1 MIRNLL
7 SIDLEDYFHFI
18 GSRYSIPP
26 DAWDRL
32 ESHVRRMTEQLL
44 PTLGAHKATFFCL
57 GWVALRHPDL
67 IRDLAAAGH
76 EIASHGMFHELAFK
90 LGPEAFRADVER
102 ARKTLEDCCGQAVRA
117 YRAPGFSV
125 RAQDGWFF
133 SAVRAAGHTVDSSLL
148 PRKRTRGGIPRAPR
162 HPPPMRQP
170 EGWLEEIPVSTTLVF
185 GTRTAFC
192 GGGFFRFFPYGYIQ
206 REIRRLNRAGQ
217 PAVVYLHPRDI
228 DTLQPRLK
236 LEPLNSFLYHYGL
249 NRAESKWRRLM
260 NDFAWTSF
268 ADWLTP
274 DPTVRV

>member
-90 LGPEAFRADVER
+90 LGPKPSGRMWN
-102 ARKTLEDCCGQAVRA
+102 G
-117 YRAPGFSV
+117 
-125 RAQDGWFF
+125 
-133 SAVRAAGHTVDSSLL
+133 
-148 PRKRTRGGIPRAPR
+148 
-162 HPPPMRQP
+162 P
-170 EGWLEEIPVSTTLVF
+170 EK
-185 GTRTAFC
+185 
-192 GGGFFRFFPYGYIQ
+192 
-206 REIRRLNRAGQ
+206 
-217 PAVVYLHPRDI
+217 
-228 DTLQPRLK
+228 RLK
-236 LEPLNSFLYHYGL
+236 TVAG
-249 NRAESKWRRLM
+249 RR
-260 NDFAWTSF
+260 
-268 ADWLTP
+268 
-274 DPTVRV
+274 